1 MDMKKMHVLI
11 VLVAVGALIFY
22 LNTRNKE
29 VVKNTTSA
37 ASPNIVKNSPTP
49 PKALVSAPASP
60 LNSISKALESCH
72 IQTELPASAPDK
84 KELRYE
90 NIHIQLNNGKIIRL
104 RRFIEKEMK
113 EVFLVEN
120 KDGFP
125 LLSTWPEEIKKLSFD
140 EKTNYFLRDGKKIYH
155 ETGENWSWNNSQT
168 QLYIEFKNEVPK
180 FIQNDDIKDS
190 WECRI

>member
-1 MDMKKMHVLI
+1 MHALI
-11 VLVAVGALIFY
+11 VLAAVGAIIIY
-22 LNTRNKE
+22 LFTRNKE
-29 VVKNTTSA
+29 LVKKTELVVVQPTSKINPTPSEA
-37 ASPNIVKNSPTP
+37 LASPPS
-49 PKALVSAPASP
+49 SP
-60 LNSISKALESCH
+60 LNPLIKALESCH
-72 IQTELPASAPDK
+72 IQTELPESAPDK

-90 NIHIQLNNGKIIRL
+90 NIHIQLNNGKIVRL

-155 ETGENWSWNNSQT
+155 ETGENWSWKNSQT
-168 QLYIEFKNEVPK
+168 QLYIEFKNEIPK
-180 FIQNDDIKDS
+180 FIQNDNIKDS